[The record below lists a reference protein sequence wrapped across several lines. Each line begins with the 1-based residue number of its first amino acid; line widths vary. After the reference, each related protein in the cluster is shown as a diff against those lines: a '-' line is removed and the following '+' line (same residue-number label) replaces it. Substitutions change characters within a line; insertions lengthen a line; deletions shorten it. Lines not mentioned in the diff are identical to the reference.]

1 MFEVREEVMISYA
14 MNHCFVDR
22 RSRSFPICL
31 VMAVDVVGVE
41 GV

>member
-1 MFEVREEVMISYA
+1 MFEVREEVMISYM

-22 RSRSFPICL
+22 RSGSLSICL
-31 VMAVDVVGVE
+31 VMAANVVGVE